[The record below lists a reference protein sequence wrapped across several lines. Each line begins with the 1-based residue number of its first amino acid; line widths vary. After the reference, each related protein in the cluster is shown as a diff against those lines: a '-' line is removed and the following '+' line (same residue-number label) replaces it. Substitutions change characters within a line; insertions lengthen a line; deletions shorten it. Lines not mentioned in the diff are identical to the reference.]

1 MGPEARGLHNRR
13 MSATL
18 RHTVIQRRRHRREK
32 RRKLRVQLAKASAG
46 ERQAV
51 EAKLAKT
58 YPLLTA
64 QAQAKR

>member
-1 MGPEARGLHNRR
+1 

-32 RRKLRVQLAKASAG
+32 RRRLRAQLAKASTA
-46 ERQAV
+46 ERQPI

-58 YPLLTA
+58 YPLLTS
-64 QAQAKR
+64 QAQANR

>member
-1 MGPEARGLHNRR
+1 

>member
-1 MGPEARGLHNRR
+1 

-32 RRKLRVQLAKASAG
+32 RRKLRSQLAKASAA
-46 ERQAV
+46 ERQAI

-64 QAQAKR
+64 QAQAKRQG

>member
-1 MGPEARGLHNRR
+1 

-32 RRKLRVQLAKASAG
+32 REKLRSQLAKAAAG
-46 ERQAV
+46 ERPAI

-58 YPLLTA
+58 YPPQTA
-64 QAQAKR
+64 QAQAKT

>member
-1 MGPEARGLHNRR
+1 

-32 RRKLRVQLAKASAG
+32 RRKLRAQLAKAPAA
-46 ERQAV
+46 ERQAI

-58 YPLLTA
+58 YPLLTS
-64 QAQAKR
+64 QSQAKR

>member
-1 MGPEARGLHNRR
+1 

-18 RHTVIQRRRHRREK
+18 RHTVIQRRRHRRAK
-32 RRKLRVQLAKASAG
+32 RHKLKVQLVKAPAA
-46 ERQAV
+46 ERQAI

-64 QAQAKR
+64 QAQAKG

>member
-1 MGPEARGLHNRR
+1 

-18 RHTVIQRRRHRREK
+18 RHTVIQRRRHRRAK
-32 RRKLRVQLAKASAG
+32 RHKLRRQLARASAT

-64 QAQAKR
+64 QAQEKE

>member
-1 MGPEARGLHNRR
+1 

-18 RHTVIQRRRHRREK
+18 RHTVIQRRRHRRAK
-32 RRKLRVQLAKASAG
+32 RRKLRGQLARAAAA
-46 ERQAV
+46 ERQAI

-64 QAQAKR
+64 QAQAQAQR

>member
-1 MGPEARGLHNRR
+1 

-18 RHTVIQRRRHRREK
+18 RHTVIQRRRHRRDK
-32 RRKLRVQLAKASAG
+32 RRKLKAQLAKASAV
-46 ERQAV
+46 ERQAI

-64 QAQAKR
+64 QTQAKR

>member
-1 MGPEARGLHNRR
+1 

-32 RRKLRVQLAKASAG
+32 RRKLRAQLAKASAA
-46 ERQAV
+46 ERQAI
-51 EAKLAKT
+51 EAKLTKT

-64 QAQAKR
+64 QPRRAG

>member
-1 MGPEARGLHNRR
+1 

-18 RHTVIQRRRHRREK
+18 RKTIICQRRHRRDK
-32 RRKLRVQLAKASAG
+32 RRKLRAQLATVPAA
-46 ERQAV
+46 ERQAI

-64 QAQAKR
+64 EAQAKRP

>member
-1 MGPEARGLHNRR
+1 

-32 RRKLRVQLAKASAG
+32 RRKLRSLLARASAV
-46 ERQAV
+46 ERQAI

-64 QAQAKR
+64 EAQAQK

>member
-1 MGPEARGLHNRR
+1 

-32 RRKLRVQLAKASAG
+32 RRKLRAQLAKASAA

-64 QAQAKR
+64 QAQGKG

>member
-1 MGPEARGLHNRR
+1 

-18 RHTVIQRRRHRREK
+18 RHSVIRRRRHRREK
-32 RRKLRVQLAKASAG
+32 RRKLRGQLAVAPAA

-51 EAKLAKT
+51 EAKLART

-64 QAQAKR
+64 QPPKK